1 MRIRTMKAVA
11 AVMASVVLAT
21 AACGSDDDEAGTND
35 PTTTEAGGETTT
47 TTEETTTTVEETTTI
62 EEEPTTESEEET
74 TTESEPE
81 DADAAARAEAALL
94 TAEDFPPDF
103 ESTPHEEDDTDTE
116 LFETCAPEL
125 DVPGETVAKANS
137 DDFTIGDPA
146 ANDGTQY
153 SGATAV
159 LSSED
164 IATQLVD
171 LFGDDAF
178 AACATESVKEAFGSE
193 ATGELE
199 VAADLG
205 LGDQANGLQGALTV
219 PDPETGEEVVVDL
232 AYIAIRTGDL
242 VTIMGG
248 IGIGQILDSD
258 LLSQLANAIAARQ
271 EG

>member
-1 MRIRTMKAVA
+1 MKAVA

-21 AACGSDDDEAGTND
+21 AACGSDDDESGTND

-47 TTEETTTTVEETTTI
+47 TAEETTTTAEETTT
-62 EEEPTTESEEET
+62 SEEET

-81 DADAAARAEAALL
+81 DADAAARVEAALL

-103 ESTPHEEDDTDTE
+103 ESTPHEEDDTGTQ
-116 LFETCAPEL
+116 LFEMCAPEL
-125 DVPGETVAKANS
+125 DVTGETVAKANS

-178 AACATESVKEAFGSE
+178 AACASESVKEAFGSE
-193 ATGELE
+193 ATGDLE

-205 LGDQANGLQGALTV
+205 LGDQANGLQGALAV

-232 AYIAIRTGDL
+232 AYIAIRTGNL

-258 LLSQLANAIAARQ
+258 LLSELANAIAARQ